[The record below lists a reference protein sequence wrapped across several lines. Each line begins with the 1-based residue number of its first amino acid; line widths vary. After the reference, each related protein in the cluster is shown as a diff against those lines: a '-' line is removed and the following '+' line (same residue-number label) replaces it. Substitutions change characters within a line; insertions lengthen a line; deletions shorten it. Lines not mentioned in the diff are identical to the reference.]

1 MENEDITKDNEY
13 LLYFIEKYDFIES
26 IIVTDYD
33 GSLMISAFQKGL
45 QKPEEEKKS
54 LRSILSYYF
63 NISLD
68 QISKTVKWKTQ
79 NITSIYNKHV
89 IYQSKLND
97 VAFCHIICK
106 EDEYNHAVAQNI
118 VDNLREKFKPIEQK
132 LSEIKKEN
140 EKSEDS

>member
-1 MENEDITKDNEY
+1 M
-13 LLYFIEKYDFIES
+13 
-26 IIVTDYD
+26 V
-33 GSLMISAFQKGL
+33 SAFKKGL
-45 QKPEEEKKS
+45 IKTEEDKKS

-106 EDEYNHAVAQNI
+106 EDDYSHVVVQNI
-118 VDNLREKFKPIEQK
+118 VDNLREKFKPFIQK
-132 LSEIKKEN
+132 LGEIKKEN
-140 EKSEDS
+140 EKGED